1 MQSVQ
6 DQATALV
13 ARMTLDEKAGLCSG
27 ASFWRLKGIERLG
40 LRSILV
46 TDGPHGLRKQ
56 VRGADHGGL
65 NASVPATCFPTASAL
80 ASTWNRGLLHEV
92 GVALGKECK
101 AEDVAVLLGP
111 GMNIKRHPLCGR
123 NFEYFSEDP
132 LLTGELAAAMTLGI
146 QSQGV
151 GACPKHFAVNNQEQG
166 RMVVDAIV
174 DERSLREIYLRGF
187 EIAVKQARPW
197 TLMCAYNK
205 VNGVYCS
212 EHERLLNRILRDEW
226 GFAGLVMTDWG
237 AANDRVRG
245 LAAGLDLEMPGSGGV
260 NDRRIAAAVATGELS
275 EAVVDQAAV
284 RIASLILTHSQN
296 AAQPLSAA
304 ALEEHH
310 ALARRATTEGTVLL
324 KNEDDLL
331 PLPPP
336 SAEFSIAAVGA
347 FAKHPR
353 YQGTGSSRINPTRL
367 DCAFDAVQRIAAT
380 HSIAYAPGYDPVSS
394 TPDLDLLKEAAAA
407 AQDADAV
414 LLFAGLPET
423 FESEGFDR
431 QHLGLPEQQNRL
443 IEAVCAANPNT
454 AVVLANGAPVEMPW
468 VDKPK
473 AILEGYL
480 GGQAGGAALADLL
493 FGRANP
499 SGKLAETFP
508 LRQADVPSDPWFPGA
523 PRQVQHREGVY
534 VGYRYYD
541 SAAAPVLFP
550 FGHGLSYTQF
560 QYDDLAV
567 RRSAQQKDGVFDISL
582 TLANAGD
589 RAGAE
594 VVQLYVHPRQSV
606 ARHAEGA
613 SHHPKLAGH
622 LETAR
627 PSTPSS
633 HAEFRHRPEQELRA
647 FAKVFLNPGER
658 RRVEFRLDRQ
668 AFACYCTE
676 SKDWVAE
683 AGAYEL
689 RIGASSRDIR
699 LTAGIELPDLDRDAQ
714 KAAQARPRRTID
726 CEVKEGLDED
736 SPDNTQ
742 ARLLAAQQIAA
753 YPGGQASATDAEQAK
768 PPPSRSG
775 ASASSPAAFAD
786 DKRFAKLLGRPIP
799 PAEPSRPFH
808 LNSTLGEISTTW
820 LGRRVRA
827 RMAKAVLRRMGQA
840 QKPQQ
845 DTAAAARSGDATAPA
860 AMGANAAREKML
872 QNMLDNLPLRGLVL
886 LSGGTFSF
894 AQAEA
899 LVALLNG
906 RLLATLRTLL
916 GKKRGS

>member
-80 ASTWNRGLLHEV
+80 ASTWNRELLHQV

-166 RMVVDAIV
+166 RMVVDAVV

-212 EHERLLNRILRDEW
+212 EHERLLNQILRDEW

-260 NDRRIAAAVATGELS
+260 NDRRIVAAVATGELS

-296 AAQPLSAA
+296 APQPLSAA

-310 ALARRATTEGTVLL
+310 ALARRAATEGAVLL

-331 PLPPP
+331 PLPVP
-336 SAEFSIAAVGA
+336 SAEFSIAVVGA

-367 DCAFDAVQRIAAT
+367 DCAVNAIRRIAAT

-394 TPDLDLLKEAAAA
+394 APAPDLLEEAVAA
-407 AQDADAV
+407 AQGANAV

-431 QHLGLPEQQNRL
+431 QHLGLPKQQNRL
-443 IEAVCAANPNT
+443 IEAVCTTNPNT

-567 RRSAQQKDGVFDISL
+567 RPSAQQKDGVFDISL

-594 VVQLYVHPRQSV
+594 VVQLYVHPRQAV
-606 ARHAEGA
+606 ARHAEGT
-613 SHHPKLAGH
+613 SHPKLAGH
-622 LETAR
+622 LDAAR
-627 PSTPSS
+627 RSTPSS

-668 AFACYCTE
+668 AFACYCPKA
-676 SKDWVAE
+676 KDWVAE
-683 AGAYEL
+683 AGTYEL

-699 LTAGIELPDLDRDAQ
+699 LCANIELTNVEAEATGAGESRQFATLGLPEDTD
-714 KAAQARPRRTID
+714 
-726 CEVKEGLDED
+726 LDED
-736 SPDNTQ
+736 APKTGQ
-742 ARLLAAQQIAA
+742 VAPPKGQRLEAHIR
-753 YPGGQASATDAEQAK
+753 GQADAPNAGYTETPAPHSSAIAPLQ
-768 PPPSRSG
+768 
-775 ASASSPAAFAD
+775 AAFAD
-786 DKRFAKLLGRPIP
+786 DAYFAKLLGRPIP
-799 PAEPSRPFH
+799 PAEPSRSFH
-808 LNSTLGEISTTW
+808 LNSTLGEISATW